1 MDSIWVF
8 GDQLNRDI
16 GALAAADPAR
26 DRILLVESRAKLGD
40 RRHRQRI
47 HLVVTAMRR
56 FADELAAAGFS
67 VDLRVADDLRSGLEA
82 HRQEY
87 EPSVVR
93 CTEPTSRA
101 ARALVGD
108 HDVESVRSNQFLCH
122 ESDFAAWVDERGGTR
137 LRMEDFYRWQRT
149 RLGYLMDGDEPT
161 GGRWNLDDQNRE
173 PPPDDVAE
181 DDRWP
186 TPVRSRLDDVDR
198 DVLDQIGDAAFGDD
212 PSGWW
217 PTSRRAA
224 LARLRHFVDDVLPAF
239 GPHQDAMTGANWHL
253 AHSLLSPALNIGLL
267 LPGEVCDAVEERYHE
282 GGVPMS
288 SAEGFIRQVIGWRE
302 YVWGLYWLW
311 ASEYADSNHLGA
323 DRDLPPAYL
332 DPDAT
337 EMRCLSVTVGHVRQN
352 GWAHHIERLMVLA
365 NIANLVGVR
374 PQALLDWRSRS
385 FVDAAD
391 WVMVPN
397 VIGMGLWADG
407 GRMATKPYVSGGA
420 YVNRMSD
427 HCGGCRFDPRKR
439 TGDDACPLT
448 TLYWDFLASNRG
460 ALEGNHRMARPL
472 ANLDR
477 LSDVPAVR
485 ERAAGVLERIATGDL

>member
-1 MDSIWVF
+1 METIWVF

-16 GALAAADPAR
+16 GALADADPER

-56 FADELAAAGFS
+56 FADQLTDAGFS
-67 VDLRVADDLRSGLEA
+67 VDLRVADDLRSGLDA
-82 HRQEY
+82 HRREH
-87 EPSVVR
+87 EPDVVR

-101 ARALVGD
+101 ARALVDDLG
-108 HDVESVRSNQFLCH
+108 VESVRSNQFLCH
-122 ESDFAAWVDERGGTR
+122 ESDFAAWVDERGGKR

-149 RLGYLMDGDEPT
+149 RLGYLMDGDEPV
-161 GGRWNLDDQNRE
+161 GGRWNLDDENRE
-173 PPPDDVAE
+173 PPPDDVADE
-181 DDRWP
+181 GRWP
-186 TPVRSRLDDVDR
+186 APVRSRLDDVDR

-212 PSGWW
+212 PTGWW

-253 AHSLLSPALNIGLL
+253 AHSLLSPAINIGLL

-282 GGVPMS
+282 GGVPLS

-311 ASEYADSNHLGA
+311 GSDYAESNHLGA

-332 DPDAT
+332 DPEAT
-337 EMRCLSVTVGHVRQN
+337 EMRCLSVTIGHVQRN

-365 NIANLVGVR
+365 NIANLAGVR
-374 PQALLDWRSRS
+374 PQALLDWMTRS
-385 FVDAAD
+385 FVDATD

-427 HCGGCRFDPRKR
+427 HCGDCRFDPKKR

-448 TLYWDFLASNRG
+448 TLYWDYLARNAE
-460 ALEGNHRMARPL
+460 ALDGNHRMARPL

-485 ERAAGVLERIATGDL
+485 DRAVEVLERLDAGDL